1 MIEIIFPCDQRVVKR
16 RLTSSRMFVKT
27 MLVLSVTLNL
37 GSCTQADT
45 AFGFT
50 NFKIKLKSKHG
61 VIDRSVARPRQN
73 IIEAADPE
81 LKLGGGGGPA
91 IFDEG
96 RGVRIPMVFILNERI
111 ENPKFVSRQ
120 PKRKK
125 IKNISTEKIKHIS
138 TKNEIGDRNRVIKK
152 NTRKHKTQRRPK
164 FSRFKSETDNHAN
177 ILNTNFRFAYLRK
190 MKLKRLAEINQ
201 NKAVRRVRKVKRVRK
216 KL

>member
-1 MIEIIFPCDQRVVKR
+1 
-16 RLTSSRMFVKT
+16 MFVRT
-27 MLVLSVTLNL
+27 VLVLAVTLNL
-37 GSCTQADT
+37 GDCTQADT

-61 VIDRSVARPRQN
+61 VIDRSVARQN

-81 LKLGGGGGPA
+81 LKLGGGPT
-91 IFDEG
+91 IFDED
-96 RGVRIPMVFILNERI
+96 RGVKIPMVFILNERI
-111 ENPKFVSRQ
+111 ENPKFVSRH
-120 PKRKK
+120 PKRRK
-125 IKNISTEKIKHIS
+125 IKNISNEKIKHS
-138 TKNEIGDRNRVIKK
+138 SAKNEIGDRNKIIKQSLK
-152 NTRKHKTQRRPK
+152 KHKTQRRPK
-164 FSRFKSETDNHAN
+164 LNRFKSETGNHAN